1 MNNWILILLCL
12 LTLGDLNAQ
21 TPKRKTY
28 PNDWHLRSFERDSM
42 YGAAVYD
49 AYEYLQ
55 GRTPQRQVVVAIIGV
70 ASIFI
75 TSVVYPLIKSKLT
88 NSQWETIK
96 NYALAG
102 VQAAE
107 IIIGAGKGEEKLEWV
122 GKYIEAQC
130 KAHGIKIDMDTVQV
144 AIENAWK
151 SLGLDHSTE
160 QEKVA

>member
-1 MNNWILILLCL
+1 MNIDIVKLLSSIDV
-12 LTLGDLNAQ
+12 T
-21 TPKRKTY
+21 
-28 PNDWHLRSFERDSM
+28 E
-42 YGAAVYD
+42 
-49 AYEYLQ
+49 
-55 GRTPQRQVVVAIIGV
+55 VVVAIIGV

-107 IIIGAGKGEEKLEWV
+107 ILFNAQGKGEEKLEWV
-122 GKYIEAQC
+122 SKYIEAQC
-130 KAHGIKIDMDTVQV
+130 AAHGIKIDMDTVQV

-151 SLGLDHSTE
+151 DLGLDHSTE
-160 QEKVA
+160 QEKVPKCWNG

>member
-1 MNNWILILLCL
+1 MNIDIVKLLSSIDV
-12 LTLGDLNAQ
+12 T
-21 TPKRKTY
+21 
-28 PNDWHLRSFERDSM
+28 E
-42 YGAAVYD
+42 
-49 AYEYLQ
+49 
-55 GRTPQRQVVVAIIGV
+55 VVVAIIGV

-107 IIIGAGKGEEKLEWV
+107 ILFNAQGKGEKKLEWV
-122 GKYIEAQC
+122 SKYIEAQC
-130 KAHGIKIDMDTVQV
+130 AAHGIKIDMDTVRI

-151 SLGLDHSTE
+151 DLGLDHSTE
-160 QEKVA
+160 QEKVV